1 MKAESF
7 AMITFTPPSTYI
19 TIRYAYQYSY
29 DDQLQVSHLP
39 EQDHPMEV
47 SEELDACRWLYNR
60 LLQDLNDALEKGIKL
75 KTYDTQNMIPS
86 LKLENPKLNLVYS
99 KVLQMVNYTRWS
111 NFKGLAASKKNGRKI
126 GHVRFKGY
134 GWYNTMNYNQSGFK
148 IDQDHGILHLSKIG
162 DMRIKIYRKIEGCIK
177 AVIIKREGER
187 WFAIVQADQE
197 PQPLPETE
205 EAVGLDVGLTSFVVD
220 SEGNEIE
227 NPRCAE
233 QSEDKLARLQRRLAG
248 AVRGSNNYG
257 AIKDKIAKLHKR
269 INCQRDDFLH
279 KLSRMYVN
287 NFDLICVED
296 LDVIGLK
303 EKGHNNGMHRSIH
316 DASWSK
322 FIFMLSYKA
331 QSAGRK
337 LIKID
342 PRNTTQRCS
351 ACGSIVKK
359 ELSDRVHECPYCGLS
374 CNRDYNASKNILIA
388 GMEQPVA
395 PIESKPLHHISV
407 MPGFGDEVGSRVLQ
421 DAVVHEKNK

>member
-1 MKAESF
+1 MICYKYPIFPNKITQWKLAEN
-7 AMITFTPPSTYI
+7 
-19 TIRYAYQYSY
+19 
-29 DDQLQVSHLP
+29 
-39 EQDHPMEV
+39 
-47 SEELDACRWLYNR
+47 LDACRWLYNR
-60 LLQDLNDALEKGIKL
+60 LLQDLNDAKKNDIKL

-86 LKLENPKLNLVYS
+86 LKLINPKLNLVYS
-99 KVLQMVNYTRWS
+99 KVLQMVNYTIWS
-111 NFKGLAASKKNGRKI
+111 NIKGLSASKNNGRKI
-126 GHVRFKGY
+126 GHIRFKGY
-134 GWYNTMNYNQSGFK
+134 GWYNTLNYNQSGFK
-148 IDQDHGILHLSKIG
+148 VDQDRSLLHLSKIG

-177 AVIIKREGER
+177 AVIIKREGMR

-205 EAVGLDVGLTSFVVD
+205 KAIGLDVGLTSFVVD
-220 SEGNEIE
+220 SEGNDIE

-233 QSEDKLARLQRRLAG
+233 QSADKLKKLQRKLAR
-248 AVRGSNNYG
+248 AVKGSNNYN
-257 AIKDKIAKLHKR
+257 AIKDKLAKVHKR
-269 INCQRDDFLH
+269 INCKRDDFLH

-287 NFDLICVED
+287 SVDIICVED
-296 LDVIGLK
+296 LDVKGLK
-303 EKGHNNGMHRSIH
+303 EKGHNNGLHRSIH

-359 ELSDRVHECPYCGLS
+359 ELSDRLHECPYCGFS
-374 CNRDYNASKNILIA
+374 CNRDYNASRNILLT

-395 PIESKPLHHISV
+395 PIEPKPLHRISV
-407 MPGFGDEVGSRVLQ
+407 MQVLAMKWEAAPSRTR
-421 DAVVHEKNK
+421 

>member
-1 MKAESF
+1 MICYKYPIFPNKITQLKLAEN
-7 AMITFTPPSTYI
+7 
-19 TIRYAYQYSY
+19 
-29 DDQLQVSHLP
+29 
-39 EQDHPMEV
+39 
-47 SEELDACRWLYNR
+47 LDACRWLYNR
-60 LLQDLNDALEKGIKL
+60 LLQDLNDAKKNGIKL

-86 LKLENPKLNLVYS
+86 LKLINPKLNLVYS
-99 KVLQMVNYTRWS
+99 KVLQMVNYTIWS
-111 NFKGLAASKKNGRKI
+111 NIKGLSASKKNGRKI
-126 GHVRFKGY
+126 GHIRFKGY
-134 GWYNTMNYNQSGFK
+134 GWYNTLNYNQSGFK
-148 IDQDHGILHLSKIG
+148 VDQNRSLLHLSKIG

-177 AVIIKREGER
+177 AVIIKREDMR

-205 EAVGLDVGLTSFVVD
+205 EAIGLDVGLTSFVVD
-220 SEGNEIE
+220 SEGNDIE

-233 QSEDKLARLQRRLAG
+233 QSADKLAKLQRKLAR
-248 AVRGSNNYG
+248 AVRGSNNYN
-257 AIKDKIAKLHKR
+257 AIKDKIAKVHKR
-269 INCQRDDFLH
+269 IKCKRDDFLH

-287 NFDLICVED
+287 SVDIICVED
-296 LDVIGLK
+296 LDVKGLK

-359 ELSDRVHECPYCGLS
+359 ELSDRLHECPYCGFS
-374 CNRDYNASKNILIA
+374 CNRDYNASRNILLT

-395 PIESKPLHHISV
+395 PIEPKPLHRISV
-407 MPGFGDEVGSRVLQ
+407 MQVL
-421 DAVVHEKNK
+421 AMKWEAAPFRTR

>member
-1 MKAESF
+1 
-7 AMITFTPPSTYI
+7 
-19 TIRYAYQYSY
+19 
-29 DDQLQVSHLP
+29 
-39 EQDHPMEV
+39 
-47 SEELDACRWLYNR
+47 
-60 LLQDLNDALEKGIKL
+60 
-75 KTYDTQNMIPS
+75 MIPS
-86 LKLENPKLNLVYS
+86 LKLINPKLNLVYS
-99 KVLQMVNYTRWS
+99 KVLQMVNYTIWS
-111 NFKGLAASKKNGRKI
+111 NIKGLSASKKNGRKI
-126 GHVRFKGY
+126 GHIRFKGY
-134 GWYNTMNYNQSGFK
+134 GWYNTLNYNQSGFK
-148 IDQDHGILHLSKIG
+148 VDQDRSLLHLSKIG

-177 AVIIKREGER
+177 AVIIKREGNR

-197 PQPLPETE
+197 PQPLPETKDV
-205 EAVGLDVGLTSFVVD
+205 VGLDVGLTSFVVD

-233 QSEDKLARLQRRLAG
+233 QSEDKLARLQRRLAR

-287 NFDLICVED
+287 KFDIICVED
-296 LDVIGLK
+296 LDVKGLK
-303 EKGHNNGMHRSIH
+303 EKGHNRGMHRSIH

-359 ELSDRVHECPYCGLS
+359 ELCDRVHECPYCGFL
-374 CNRDYNASKNILIA
+374 CNRDYNASRNILLT

-395 PIESKPLHHISV
+395 PIESKPLHHIFV
-407 MPGFGDEVGSRVLQ
+407 MQVL
-421 DAVVHEKNK
+421 AMKWEAAPFRTR

>member
-1 MKAESF
+1 MISYKYPIFPNKITQWKLAEN
-7 AMITFTPPSTYI
+7 
-19 TIRYAYQYSY
+19 
-29 DDQLQVSHLP
+29 
-39 EQDHPMEV
+39 
-47 SEELDACRWLYNR
+47 LDACRWLYNR
-60 LLQDLNDALEKGIKL
+60 LLKDLNDAKENGIKL

-99 KVLQMVNYTRWS
+99 KVLQMVNYTLWS
-111 NFKGLAASKKNGRKI
+111 NFKGLAASKMNGRKI
-126 GHVRFKGY
+126 GHVRFKGH
-134 GWYNTMNYNQSGFK
+134 GWYNTLNYNQSGFK

-177 AVIIKREGER
+177 AVIIKRECNR

-197 PQPLPETE
+197 PQLLPETE

-227 NPRCAE
+227 NPRYAE
-233 QSEDKLARLQRRLAG
+233 QSEDKLARLQRRLAR

-287 NFDLICVED
+287 SFDIICVED
-296 LDVIGLK
+296 LDVKGLK
-303 EKGHNNGMHRSIH
+303 ENGHNNGMHRSIH

-322 FIFMLSYKA
+322 FRFMLSYKA

-337 LIKID
+337 LIKVD

-359 ELSDRVHECPYCGLS
+359 ELCDRVHECPYYGFS
-374 CNRDYNASKNILIA
+374 CSRDYNASRNILIL
-388 GMEQPVA
+388 GMEQPAA

-407 MPGFGDEVGSRVLQ
+407 MQVLAMKWE
-421 DAVVHEKNK
+421 AVPFKAR